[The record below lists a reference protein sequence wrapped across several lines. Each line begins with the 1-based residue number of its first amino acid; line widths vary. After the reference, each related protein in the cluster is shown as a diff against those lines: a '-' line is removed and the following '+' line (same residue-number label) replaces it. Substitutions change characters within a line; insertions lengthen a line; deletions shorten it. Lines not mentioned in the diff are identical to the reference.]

1 MPPGTAEPVLPSASP
16 TDFIHSGSAAIA
28 VVEIAAAKASA
39 AILKVERMLHL
50 FLVSCFTESS
60 KRPLRL
66 AATHHLLAVRVQ
78 RVVDNPLPGV
88 DLVIV
93 PEPEMSETFGNS
105 VESCRLR
112 LVPQGIVGIRA
123 IDDLG
128 EERQCG
134 ITTEVVFLDDSVERA
149 LFPVVPKLYVLHVI
163 RDGVFP
169 LRDRHHFVD
178 RD

>member
-1 MPPGTAEPVLPSASP
+1 MPP
-16 TDFIHSGSAAIA
+16 I
-28 VVEIAAAKASA
+28 
-39 AILKVERMLHL
+39 
-50 FLVSCFTESS
+50 SCFTESS

-105 VESCRLR
+105 VESRRLR
-112 LVPQGIVGIRA
+112 LVPQGIVGISA

-128 EERQCG
+128 EQRQCG

-149 LFPVVPKLYVLHVI
+149 FFPVVPKLYVLHVI

-178 RD
+178 RDEEKLRLRMDELFYEPRAGNSVHFDSFSRYPLHSNLLLETS